1 MSYLQLQCKLY
12 VHIQLSIYEWKLP
25 WAIAT
30 FSATVTFP
38 PSRPL
43 QSLQPPLAARS
54 FASPCRR
61 HGQVPLA
68 TCWLLS
74 IPRFHASGMGLSG
87 IPRAP
92 PRRNDFMR
100 APALRYTEK
109 HAKLCLYWP
118 CLDVSFWAGC
128 VRHAFPFTLIDC
140 VQLHSNSSW
149 LGRFFRAAWLRSVS
163 VTILPPIRLKVR
175 GFSSIG
181 RSNSASLVAGN
192 KSRGYSKEN
201 SQGYHLKSNCAD
213 RLIVI
218 ESDNF
223 YSIRQLNAP
232 WILFCVLKNSLK
244 VIFRWKVCFQKIF
257 IWRLPGAFEN
267 KFWMLWISSSCE
279 KFREEN
285 SVKIRNPA
293 PVAGTASTASGKC
306 WLIFK
311 N

>member
-1 MSYLQLQCKLY
+1 MKAPVSYCHFLGN
-12 VHIQLSIYEWKLP
+12 SDLP
-25 WAIAT
+25 SLA
-30 FSATVTFP
+30 P
-38 PSRPL
+38 PSKSTTTIGGKKFCESMQTTRPSSTCHMVAAFN
-43 QSLQPPLAARS
+43 SLVSCEWHELVGY
-54 FASPCRR
+54 SP
-61 HGQVPLA
+61 G
-68 TCWLLS
+68 
-74 IPRFHASGMGLSG
+74 
-87 IPRAP
+87 P
-92 PRRNDFMR
+92 PRLNDFMR